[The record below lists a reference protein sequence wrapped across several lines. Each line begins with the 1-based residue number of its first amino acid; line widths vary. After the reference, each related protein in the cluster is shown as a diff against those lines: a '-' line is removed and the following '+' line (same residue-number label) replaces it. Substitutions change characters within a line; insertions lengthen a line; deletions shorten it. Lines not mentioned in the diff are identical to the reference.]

1 MRIWP
6 EDDEPCRKFR
16 RSAKAIIGSYIIN
29 KDSMNEI
36 LEILSENARASNA
49 EIAALLGRPEE
60 EVARVIKELEDSG
73 VIRRYLAMIDWE
85 KAGDGYVYAVIE
97 LKVALQRKTGYD
109 AVAERIAR
117 FSEVQSVR
125 LISGDHDLS
134 VTVRGKSMKDVAYFV
149 AEKIASLEGVEST
162 CTHFILKS
170 YKEHGVTL
178 TDKPKPKRL
187 VVTA

>member
-1 MRIWP
+1 M
-6 EDDEPCRKFR
+6 K
-16 RSAKAIIGSYIIN
+16 
-29 KDSMNEI
+29 EI
-36 LEILSENARASNA
+36 LEILSQNARATPA
-49 EIAALLGRPEE
+49 EIAALTARSEE
-60 EVARVIKELEDSG
+60 DVAREIKELEDSG
-73 VIRRYLAMIDWE
+73 VIRKYIPLIDWE
-85 KAGDGYVYAVIE
+85 KLEEPYVFAVLE

-117 FSEVQSVR
+117 FSEVESVR

-149 AEKIASLEGVEST
+149 AEKIAPLDGVQST

-170 YKEHGVTL
+170 YKEHGVIL

-187 VVTA
+187 VVTP